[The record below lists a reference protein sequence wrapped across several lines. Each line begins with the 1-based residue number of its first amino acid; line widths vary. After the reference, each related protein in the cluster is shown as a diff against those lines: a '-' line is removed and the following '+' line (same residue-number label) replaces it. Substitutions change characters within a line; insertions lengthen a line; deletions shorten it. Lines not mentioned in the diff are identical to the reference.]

1 MGKDLKQATHTKKN
15 VLTVREFVKILG
27 ILAVLAGFSILIHTG
42 TTTVSSTLHKLV
54 TKAGPWGPLLFIF
67 FQLLQVCFPIL
78 PGGVSLSLGVL
89 IFGDFYGFI
98 YNYIG
103 IVLGSI
109 CAFLLARRYGK
120 KLVLLV
126 VSEKTF
132 EHYMKKLKSQKNFDR
147 FFLLA
152 ILSPVAPDDL
162 LCMLAGLT
170 KMSFKKFCLIIFFC
184 KPFAIFAYGSG
195 LTAILKHFF
204 N

>member
-1 MGKDLKQATHTKKN
+1 MKKGSESVEKSKLTFSELIK
-15 VLTVREFVKILG
+15 VLGVVIVFI
-27 ILAVLAGFSILIHTG
+27 GFSVLLHTG
-42 TTTVSSTLHKLV
+42 TSTVSKTLHQAV
-54 TKAGPWGPLLFIF
+54 TKAGVWGPLLFIV
-67 FQLLQVCFPIL
+67 FQILQVCVPIL

-89 IFGDFYGFI
+89 IFGDVQGFL

-109 CAFLLARRYGK
+109 CAFLLVRRYGK
-120 KLVLLV
+120 KLILLL

-132 EHYMKKLKSQKNFDR
+132 GKYMDKLKSQKNFNR

-170 KMSFKKFCLIIFFC
+170 KMPFKTFCLIIFFC